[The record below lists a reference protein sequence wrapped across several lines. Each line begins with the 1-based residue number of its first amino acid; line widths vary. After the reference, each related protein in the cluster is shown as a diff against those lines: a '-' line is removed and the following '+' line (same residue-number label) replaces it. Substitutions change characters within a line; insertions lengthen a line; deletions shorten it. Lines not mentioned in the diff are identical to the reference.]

1 MPGKVL
7 KMVAGEPM
15 LGRIVNRAAQSNGLN
30 SVIVATSK
38 NSADDMIED
47 FCKQRKIPYFRGSQ
61 ENVLERYYQCAKQYQ
76 GDIIIR
82 LTADNVFVDSVI
94 IEEAIR
100 YFQSKEQLDYL
111 YYREGLPLGLAV
123 EVFSMKALERTF
135 LETKNLECQEHV
147 TLYMY
152 RNPELFHCI
161 RVKSQEDYSFLRLTM
176 DTEQDYQ
183 MITSLYERLLEKG
196 LEISYKNVISEL
208 LQDEKLR
215 KMNQEV
221 VQKAPKYRLND
232 NKQS

>member
-7 KMVAGEPM
+7 NMVAGEPM
-15 LGRIVNRAAQSNGLN
+15 LGRIEERAAQSNSLD
-30 SVIVATSK
+30 SVIVATST
-38 NSADDMIED
+38 NSADGMIED
-47 FCKQRKIPYFRGSQ
+47 FCKQRKISYFRGSQ

-94 IEEAIR
+94 IEEAIQ
-100 YFQSKEQLDYL
+100 YFQSKEGLDYL

-123 EVFSMKALERTF
+123 EVFSMEALERAF
-135 LETKNLECQEHV
+135 LETKDLECREHV

-152 RNPELFHCI
+152 RNPELFNCI

-183 MITSLYERLLEKG
+183 MITRLYERLLVKG
-196 LEISYKNVISEL
+196 LEVSYKNVIREL

-215 KMNQEV
+215 EMNKEV
-221 VQKAPKYRLND
+221 VQKVPIYRLND
-232 NKQS
+232 NK